1 MLLSASADG
10 TVKLWKEFD
19 FNLIEES
26 VQKNTNDSLLGS
38 FTYRPI
44 NQQTIEIPT
53 STSWIYTSSNSLL
66 ISYLCRTIGIFDRI
80 TGKNKGVMKIDYNP
94 QLLNGQ
100 QQINQV
106 ISHKTKPLAIA
117 AMENKFV
124 RLFDIN
130 SGKVL
135 ILAAN

>member
-1 MLLSASADG
+1 LLLSASADG

-38 FTYRPI
+38 FTYRPLS
-44 NQQTIEIPT
+44 QQTIEIPT
-53 STSWIYTSSNSLL
+53 STSWIHTSSNSLL

-80 TGKNKGVMKIDYNP
+80 TGKNKGVMKIDHNP
-94 QLLNGQ
+94 ILSNAQ

-117 AMENKFV
+117 AMENKLV

-135 ILAAN
+135 H